1 MNRKIL
7 ILIPIL
13 ISTFLFANQTFANN
27 ADNIT
32 KIEKET
38 QNCLN
43 KGIAMQNCNYK
54 AIEKYQI
61 EIEKTIKKLKKKL
74 TQSQYEK
81 LINSQNKWEEFAN
94 ANNELYINIFDT
106 IPASVVQLY
115 GSEYKKEIYKN
126 RTKELIELYDE
137 YNNLLKEYRA
147 KKYYQ

>member
-13 ISTFLFANQTFANN
+13 ITTFLLANQTFANN